1 MRLKHLAAPESKLQK
16 KKRGTYQKNIGAKW
30 PKPEECEQ
38 QSTVLDYNPK
48 EKINRHESI
57 LIQMNK

>member
-1 MRLKHLAAPESKLQK
+1 MRLEHLAAPESKLQK
-16 KKRGTYQKNIGAKW
+16 KKRGTYQKNVSAKW

-48 EKINRHESI
+48 EK
-57 LIQMNK
+57 NKYS

>member
-1 MRLKHLAAPESKLQK
+1 MRLEHLAAPESKLQK
-16 KKRGTYQKNIGAKW
+16 KKTGTYQKNVNAKR

-48 EKINRHESI
+48 GK
-57 LIQMNK
+57 NKYS